1 MTFNRRWKG
10 DGTKEIPAKEIC
22 VLTVIPRAV
31 QLNNSEAESK
41 VPRLMYLAS
50 SEKTTREEDMAHS
63 VL

>member
-1 MTFNRRWKG
+1 MQGLLAPLSVMTFNRRWKG

-41 VPRLMYLAS
+41 VPRLM
-50 SEKTTREEDMAHS
+50 
-63 VL
+63 